1 MSDKKSLL
9 QAIAKEETLLT
20 RLDRVREQALSRIN
34 DLKRELAL
42 LETTVSSESR
52 APYAA
57 RTSQEKVKLFRS
69 LFRGREDI
77 FPKLWTSRAGKKGY
91 APACTNDWLSGV
103 CGKTRKPPVKCGECS
118 NRKFLPVT
126 DQVIIDHLQGRHVI
140 GVYPMFPDDTCCFLA
155 ADFDKDTWMDDVRA
169 FRETCNSMN
178 IPVAVERSRSGNG
191 AHVWFFFTE
200 PVSVATARTMGCF
213 LITETMSRRHQL
225 SMESYDRL
233 FPSQD
238 TLAKGGFGNLI
249 ALPFQ
254 QEPRLRNNTV
264 FLDESFTPYE
274 DQWSYLASVGRLS
287 SDVIQRIANEAI
299 QQGDVL
305 GLPRDSAENGDDHS
319 PWNRPAS
326 RKTSKKKIIGK
337 FPSET
342 RGVFAQRL
350 FIEKKDLPSPF
361 LTRIKRLAS
370 FQNPMFYEKQNLR
383 LSTARIPR
391 VISCYEEHP
400 EHIAV
405 PRGCIDNVRELFAE
419 HGVKLLLEDKR
430 VAPDHLS
437 FAFQGT
443 LREPQLEAINEILK
457 YDNGVLSAPPGF
469 GKTVIGAYFTAARAC
484 STLVLVHRKE
494 LLDQW
499 IARLSLFLG
508 IDPKEI
514 GRIGSGKNKPNGRLD
529 VAMIQSLVR
538 KDEVSDLVANYG
550 QVIVDEC
557 HHLPAVSFERVLN
570 EVKAQYVVGLTAT
583 PYRRDGHQPIIHM
596 QCGPVRYSVHPKSQE
611 ARTQFKHQLICRTT
625 EFTMEYPDAAIQDIF
640 ADIVKDKRRNDLILA
655 DVQQALKEGRSPVLL
670 TERKEH
676 LDILAN
682 GLRSNVNHLIVLSG
696 RLSAKE
702 RRETMARL
710 AAIPDGEV
718 RLIAAT
724 GRYLGEGFDD
734 PQLDTLILAMPFSW
748 KGTIVQYAG
757 RLHREHPGKH
767 EVRVYDYID
776 ANVPKLLRMYKK
788 RLRGFRDIGYTMD

>member
-1 MSDKKSLL
+1 MVDKKTLQ
-9 QAIAKEETLLT
+9 QAIAREEALLAKLNTEKEQA
-20 RLDRVREQALSRIN
+20 RVRLEGLR
-34 DLKRELAL
+34 RELAAF
-42 LETTVSSESR
+42 ES
-52 APYAA
+52 ACAEPQALYLT
-57 RTSQEKVKLFRS
+57 RTSQEKVALFRS
-69 LFRGREDI
+69 LFRGREDV
-77 FPKLWTSRAGKKGY
+77 FPRLWTSRAGKKGY
-91 APACTNDWLSGV
+91 APACSNDWMSGV
-103 CGKTRKPPVKCGECS
+103 CGKTLKPPVKCGECS
-118 NRKFLPVT
+118 NRKFLPLT
-126 DQVIIDHLQGRHVI
+126 DQVILDHLQGRHVI
-140 GVYPMFPDDTCCFLA
+140 GAYPMFPDDTCCFLA
-155 ADFDKDTWMDDVRA
+155 ADFDKDTWMDDVGA
-169 FRETCNSMN
+169 FRETCKKMDV
-178 IPVAVERSRSGNG
+178 PVAIERSRSGNG
-191 AHVWFFFTE
+191 AHAWFFFTE
-200 PVSVATARTMGCF
+200 PAPAATARTMGCY

-238 TLAKGGFGNLI
+238 TLTKGGFGNLI
-249 ALPFQ
+249 ALPLQ
-254 QEPRLRNNTV
+254 QEPRQKSNTV

-274 DQWSYLASVGRLS
+274 DQWAYLAAIGRLS
-287 SDVIQRIANEAI
+287 PDVLQRIANEAI
-299 QQGDVL
+299 RQGDVL
-305 GLPRDSAENGDDHS
+305 GVPRDSAEDGDDHA

-326 RKTSKKKIIGK
+326 RKIPQKKISGK

-342 RGVFAQRL
+342 HGVFAQRL
-350 FIEKKDLPSPF
+350 FIEKKNLPSPF

-405 PRGCIDNVRELFAE
+405 PRGCIDNLRELFAE

-430 VAPDHLS
+430 IVPANLS
-437 FAFQGT
+437 FTFQGK
-443 LREPQLEAINEILK
+443 LREPQQEAINEILK
-457 YDNGVLSAPPGF
+457 HDNGVLSAPPGF
-469 GKTVIGAYFTAARAC
+469 GKTVIGAYLTAARGC

-499 IARLSLFLG
+499 IARLSLFLE

-514 GRIGSGKNKPNGRLD
+514 GKIGSGKNKPNGRLD

-570 EVKAQYVVGLTAT
+570 EVKARYVVGLTAT

-596 QCGPVRYSVHPKSQE
+596 QCGPVRFFVHPKSQE
-611 ARTQFKHQLICRTT
+611 GRTQFKHHLICRTT
-625 EFTMEYPDAAIQDIF
+625 EFTMENPDAAIQNIF
-640 ADIVKDKRRNDLILA
+640 ADIIKDERRNALILA

-676 LDILAN
+676 LDILAG
-682 GLRSNVNHLIVLSG
+682 GLRSDVKNLIVLSG

-702 RRETMARL
+702 RRETMERL
-710 AAIPDGEV
+710 AAIPDGEE

-734 PQLDTLILAMPFSW
+734 PKLDTLILAMPFSW

-757 RLHREHPGKH
+757 RLHREHPGKE
-767 EVRVYDYID
+767 EVRVYDYVD
-776 ANVPKLLRMYKK
+776 VNVPKLLRMHKK
-788 RLRGFRDIGYTMD
+788 RLRGFRDIGYAPEP